1 MTQLEIKV
9 NGMTCGGCERSVQ
22 NALTSHQG
30 VKAATAD
37 RGKGIVTIDFDPAV
51 IQKAEL
57 EKAILAA
64 GFQVSL

>member
-1 MTQLEIKV
+1 MSQVEIKV
-9 NGMTCGGCERSVQ
+9 DGMTCGGCERSIQ

-30 VKAATAD
+30 VKAAAAD
-37 RGKGIVTIDFDPAV
+37 RGKGIVTVDFDPAV

-64 GFQVSL
+64 GFQVGL

>member
-1 MTQLEIKV
+1 MTQVEIKV
-9 NGMTCGGCERSVQ
+9 DGMTCGGCERSVQ

-37 RGKGIVTIDFDPAV
+37 RNQGKVTIDFDPAL
-51 IQKAEL
+51 IQQAEL

-64 GFQVSL
+64 GFKVGL